1 MQEWRFLGV
10 TFICKSSKILLHSR
24 FSEKIVTLKVCKLM
38 KSMKIIWC
46 HKINW
51 IIWDFICTLNNRFIP
66 NLVYTQMGVIE
77 RCSEV
82 PQASNFIKN
91 RLWHRCFPVNFVKF
105 IRAPFLTEHFW
116 WLLLFTA
123 KFALLICQGFNS
135 VCTIS
140 LVLHHLHE
148 FYFFPYN
155 FYLFLDIIYFW
166 IFLFYGTSRK
176 TLAVYWAHL
185 VKVI

>member
-105 IRAPFLTEHFW
+105 IRAPFLQNTSGR
-116 WLLLFTA
+116 LLLANITFINYRHWRFDEILCKSFLFNFTA
-123 KFALLICQGFNS
+123 MLPSNTSKIIKTESWF
-135 VCTIS
+135 TIWQ
-140 LVLHHLHE
+140 
-148 FYFFPYN
+148 FPYRPH
-155 FYLFLDIIYFW
+155 I
-166 IFLFYGTSRK
+166 
-176 TLAVYWAHL
+176 
-185 VKVI
+185 

>member
-105 IRAPFLTEHFW
+105 IRAPFLQNTSGR
-116 WLLLFTA
+116 LLLHHEI
-123 KFALLICQGFNS
+123 FAFQ
-135 VCTIS
+135 
-140 LVLHHLHE
+140 
-148 FYFFPYN
+148 
-155 FYLFLDIIYFW
+155 LFKSFQ
-166 IFLFYGTSRK
+166 
-176 TLAVYWAHL
+176 
-185 VKVI
+185 